1 MISEKNRLNNY
12 VLDLLEAVNHNL
24 SAYKKDKDPESIH
37 NLRVNI
43 KKIKAVFSFAEK
55 IYKEKHDTSLLMPL
69 FKKAG
74 KIREMQINNRVLSA
88 VPQFP
93 ESLISELKMKEDILI
108 RQFLKNTSL
117 YKNQIRDFREKA
129 SLSEKLPDKKT
140 IIKYF
145 EKESSKAKSI
155 LQNTD
160 REGMHRFRKK
170 IKIIMYMYDVL
181 PLSLQNKIDLNE
193 AEINKQQKSV
203 GVWHDTNAILKFLSD
218 EHPVETSEYILKLR
232 TKEKRQFNLLL
243 KNLSNWIQQDKIA
256 STT

>member
-12 VLDLLEAVNHNL
+12 VLDLLEAINHNL
-24 SAYKKDKDPESIH
+24 SAYKKDKDPECLH

-43 KKIKAVFSFAEK
+43 KKINAIFSFTEK
-55 IYKEKHDTSLLMPL
+55 IYKEKNDTSLLMPL

-74 KIREMQINNRVLSA
+74 KIREMQIHIRLLSA

-93 ESLISELKMKEDILI
+93 ESLITELKMQEDTLI
-108 RQFLKNTSL
+108 RQFFKNASL
-117 YKNQIRDFREKA
+117 YKTHISDFREKA

-145 EKESSKAKSI
+145 EKESRKAKSI
-155 LQNTD
+155 LQNAD

-170 IKIIMYMYDVL
+170 IKILMYMYDVL
-181 PLSLQNKIDLNE
+181 PLSMKNKIELNE

-203 GVWHDTNAILKFLSD
+203 GDWHDTNSILNFLSD
-218 EHPVETSEYILKLR
+218 EHPIETSDYILKLR
-232 TKEKRQFNLLL
+232 TKEKRQFNMLL
-243 KNLSNWIQQDKIA
+243 KNFSKLS
-256 STT
+256 